1 MLSLCEP
8 CLTRSLAPSLSL
20 SHPHTHTQIPTE
32 TCHPQ
37 QKPPKL
43 ILTRSCPAH
52 QRTTHTIGIIDQSL
66 TFWWKQEEKKSIR
79 VIHFFFLFVLS
90 AADIPQQLH
99 VSLTHNIM
107 LGQQKSVIVCA
118 VMAKG
123 KRANMQDIY
132 HPRRYMRVCV
142 CESMCG
148 RRGTK
153 DFACARMSATE
164 TMYNTIALTLT
175 LSHAHT
181 HGHTHAHKRAHSC
194 THPPGPAPA
203 NMTICKLT
211 FRYEQING
219 WNK

>member
-20 SHPHTHTQIPTE
+20 SHPHTHTLTHTQIPTE

-52 QRTTHTIGIIDQSL
+52 QRTTHIIGIIDQSL

-142 CESMCG
+142 CVCVWVYVWTP
-148 RRGTK
+148 R
-153 DFACARMSATE
+153 
-164 TMYNTIALTLT
+164 
-175 LSHAHT
+175 
-181 HGHTHAHKRAHSC
+181 HKRLCMCSNV
-194 THPPGPAPA
+194 GLW
-203 NMTICKLT
+203 IYWSVR
-211 FRYEQING
+211 RYLHGQIHRDNV
-219 WNK
+219 